1 MAATPRRFLSM
12 TLPTLAENL
21 ALDELLVVGAEKESA
36 GELLRIWEWQQY
48 AVVLGAG
55 CRLEE
60 DVDTARCHADGVPI
74 FRRSSGGGT
83 VLLGP
88 GCLCYS
94 LVLDQESEPALQ
106 SIRSSYAWIL
116 TKICLALNSVHAGIH
131 QAGISDLAIGERKCS
146 GSAQQRKRRYLLH
159 HGTLLYDFDLPRI
172 SRYLRMPARRPEYR
186 EGRSHDEF
194 VTNLPADA
202 GRLSTLLR
210 EAWQAT
216 GVASAVLFERA
227 VALGKDKYLSEEWTR
242 RR

>member
-1 MAATPRRFLSM
+1 VPAPRGFLSM
-12 TLPTLAENL
+12 TLQTLAENL
-21 ALDELLVVGAEKESA
+21 ALDELLVVGAEEKNG
-36 GELLRIWEWQQY
+36 GELLRLWDWQHY

-60 DVDTARCHADGVPI
+60 DVDTHRCQTDGVPI

-116 TKICLALNSVHAGIH
+116 AKICLAISSVDPGIH
-131 QAGISDLAIGERKCS
+131 QAGISDLAIGERKVS
-146 GSAQQRKRRYLLH
+146 GSAQQRKRRFLLH
-159 HGTLLYDFDLPRI
+159 HGTLLYDFDLHRI

-186 EGRSHDEF
+186 EGRPHDEF

-202 GRLSTLLR
+202 GRLSRLLQD
-210 EAWQAT
+210 AWEAT
-216 GVASAVLFERA
+216 GLAPHLPLERA
-227 VALGKDKYLSEEWTR
+227 AAMGRDKYLSDEWTR

>member
-1 MAATPRRFLSM
+1 VPAPRGFLSM
-12 TLPTLAENL
+12 TLPNLAENL
-21 ALDELLVVGAEKESA
+21 ALDELLVVGAEEENG
-36 GELLRIWEWQQY
+36 GELLRLWEWQHY

-60 DVDTARCHADGVPI
+60 DVDTVRCQMDAVPI

-94 LVLDQESEPALQ
+94 LVLDMESEPALQ

-116 TKICLALNSVHAGIH
+116 TKICIAIGSVDPGIH
-131 QAGISDLAIGERKCS
+131 QAGISDLAVGERKVS
-146 GSAQQRKRRYLLH
+146 GSAQQRKRRFLLH
-159 HGTLLYDFDLPRI
+159 HGTLLYDFDLHRI
-172 SRYLRMPARRPEYR
+172 GRYLRMPARRPEYR
-186 EGRSHDEF
+186 AGRSHDEF

-202 GRLSTLLR
+202 ARLSRLLQ

-216 GVASAVLFERA
+216 GEVPAVPVERAAVLGR
-227 VALGKDKYLSEEWTR
+227 DKYLSEEWTR